1 MDIDRRRE
9 EAKNPNRKPR
19 LMEDDELPAW
29 ILKDESEVRYTMLFY
44 YAVIPLIRPHLL
56 Q

>member
-19 LMEDDELPAW
+19 LMEDDELPDW
-29 ILKDESEVRYTMLFY
+29 ILKDENEVFIKLFFYESEASFWFSLKN
-44 YAVIPLIRPHLL
+44 
-56 Q
+56 

>member
-19 LMEDDELPAW
+19 LMEDDELPSW
-29 ILKDESEVRYTMLFY
+29 ILKDDKYKGQIFLN
-44 YAVIPLIRPHLL
+44 
-56 Q
+56 